1 MTDKVLYENV
11 LTSLGAMQ
19 TANNSLDENIQLT
32 PNAADMDDELA
43 NLVHYMQQIET
54 WAQNNIDQINR
65 EQVLNEFLASLKTLM
80 TEYSASFEIGST
92 SAGYG
97 VSYGEGEA
105 SGIKVSVSK
114 DGISSSRVFEGN
126 SLTSDDL

>member
-43 NLVHYMQQIET
+43 NLVHYMQQISA
-54 WAQNNIDQINR
+54 WAQNNIDQINQ

-80 TEYSASFEIGST
+80 TEYSASFEIGNT